1 MLPARA
7 RTTRALLGL
16 VLVTLLAT
24 AGCRKRQKT
33 TDTIG
38 IDQPHP
44 PELLPGHELLAT
56 LERSGCFGECPVYRL
71 SVYRDGTVVYLGTRW
86 VKVLG
91 RQQYNISAERVAA
104 LEGAFARSGFMQMPD
119 YDRVE
124 GTDDDWAHLSYRRGS
139 FMHRVRHY
147 HGDQSAPPLLST
159 LEDDF
164 DRAAESGRFVGG
176 AAPTGALQLS
186 APASPSASPPPSSS
200 AGAVPR
206 PSAGAPASGATASAA
221 RANAPAASATA
232 SSKPRSGTPEM
243 APETQE

>member
-1 MLPARA
+1 
-7 RTTRALLGL
+7 
-16 VLVTLLAT
+16 VLVALLAT
-24 AGCRKRQKT
+24 AGCRKRQKA
-33 TDTIG
+33 TDAIG

-104 LEGAFARSGFMQMPD
+104 LEGAFVRSGFVQMHD
-119 YDRVE
+119 YDQVA
-124 GTDDDWAHLSYRRGS
+124 GTDDDWAHLLYRRGP
-139 FMHRVRHY
+139 FTYRVRHY

-164 DRAAESGRFVGG
+164 DRATESSRFVGS

-186 APASPSASPPPSSS
+186 APVSPAAPTTSSSSAAAASSSS
-200 AGAVPR
+200 AGTPASSASASAPR
-206 PSAGAPASGATASAA
+206 PNAPPPASVTAPG
-221 RANAPAASATA
+221 R
-232 SSKPRSGTPEM
+232 PRSGASEM